1 MKDSIRYSKK
11 GCEVYGG
18 TSGSPVIAKGE
29 RVVVGV
35 NNTGNESGKLCTNN
49 NPCEID
55 VNGNKKVLKGRGY
68 AQQTYWVYS
77 CLNEEFDIDLSKQG
91 CNLPKP

>member
-1 MKDSIRYSKK
+1 MKDSIRYSPT

-35 NNTGNESGKLCTNN
+35 NNTGNESGKECKMN

-55 VNGNKKVLKGRGY
+55 ESGNVTVIKGRGY
-68 AQQTYWVYS
+68 AQQTYWFYS
-77 CLNEEFDIDLSKQG
+77 CLSMDFDIDLAKPG
-91 CNLPKP
+91 CELPKP